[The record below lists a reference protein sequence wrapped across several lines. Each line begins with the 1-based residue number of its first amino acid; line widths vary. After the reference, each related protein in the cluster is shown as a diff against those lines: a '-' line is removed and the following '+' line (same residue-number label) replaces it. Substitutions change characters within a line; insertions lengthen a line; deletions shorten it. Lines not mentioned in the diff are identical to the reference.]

1 MILLWV
7 LLRNKNMKEFIGKYP
22 FIVIILLVLLIITTI
37 ALIRAIQTINE
48 LEVIE
53 PILYTETEGKV
64 QVILPSGVT
73 ATLSFGEKC
82 VSIEPSAGTTRK
94 DACFLARFIK
104 GYSKKAGISIR
115 APTIALIGEYR
126 LHSISSSMGF
136 EKHRSEKADIDYNGD
151 SRTYVNITSHI
162 VGILGI

>member
-1 MILLWV
+1 
-7 LLRNKNMKEFIGKYP
+7 MKGLFLKYP
-22 FIVIILLVLLIITTI
+22 FLLIILIVLTVLLIISI
-37 ALIRAIQTINE
+37 VSLIRAIQTINE
-48 LEVIE
+48 LEVVE
-53 PILYTETEGKV
+53 PILYTETEGKIR
-64 QVILPSGVT
+64 VILPSGVT

-82 VSIEPSAGTTRK
+82 VSIEPSSGTARK

-104 GYSKKAGISIR
+104 GYSRKEGIPIR

-162 VGILGI
+162 FGILGI